1 MNKRKLYNQIKS
13 KWNMKKLSS
22 QLNKYVNKR
31 NKKATEKKD
40 EKTLVATP
48 SPILEQ
54 VGMKKR
60 LRKSWQRR

>member
-13 KWNMKKLSS
+13 KWNIKKLST

-31 NKKATEKKD
+31 NKKAKEKKD
-40 EKTLVATP
+40 EKTLVTTP
-48 SPILEQ
+48 SPVLEQ